1 MLILTALIWGSAFV
15 AQKSGMELL
24 GPLSFNCIRLFI
36 GGTVLIPV
44 IKILNKF
51 NSGKNTETND
61 NKTLEEKRNERKTL
75 FIGGASC
82 GIVLMIAACLQ
93 QTGLMYTTAG
103 KGGFITAL
111 YVILVPIFGLFLG
124 KKVRPI
130 LWLCVVASAIG
141 LYLLCMPAG
150 GGFGELNTGDLLV
163 ALCAIFFALHIMVI
177 DHFSPKVDGVKM
189 SCIQFF
195 VAGFLS
201 LLFIWIDPLIGYS
214 LPTVDTVLASWL
226 PILYVGVLSC
236 GAAYT
241 LQIVAQADTDP
252 TIASMIL
259 CLESVFAVLAGI
271 VLLGEAMS
279 LRETFGC
286 IIMFAA
292 IIVAQLPGKPKE
304 NNNGEISG

>member
-226 PILYVGVLSC
+226 PIMYVGVLSC